1 MDIDTKRVYKSA
13 STKVASG
20 RNTLSQCTY
29 ANCLNQEKVGG
40 ERFPVCAS
48 CKHSRY
54 CTRAHQVADWARHKK
69 ECNEYQE
76 RDGRIGIKAS
86 SNELTETQII
96 SNLLEDFIQLHDS
109 TFMKIFN
116 YAYHSRMVG
125 SGIDLTRIHAR
136 VNLRYHP
143 DCHRNP
149 ARAFH
154 FRNLEVTEL
163 RMHDITPEA
172 LKYRDDFKANRQNDP
187 TFINCIRCVYS
198 VDNPAIQQHEWC
210 PIYMETMP
218 ERIEYDWYRMLL
230 RCLENGIVLRKI
242 KARRGKKLVWASG
255 IMIQS
260 GSKWVWH
267 ERTVPQ
273 ICSAGVKVPPVAMW
287 ARHKKG
293 GVIYLPGENVPW
305 VAPADYSWDD

>member
-1 MDIDTKRVYKSA
+1 M
-13 STKVASG
+13 
-20 RNTLSQCTY
+20 Q
-29 ANCLNQEKVGG
+29 
-40 ERFPVCAS
+40 
-48 CKHSRY
+48 
-54 CTRAHQVADWARHKK
+54 TRAHQVADWARHKK

-76 RDGRIGIKAS
+76 KDGKIGIKAS

-163 RMHDITPEA
+163 RLHDIPPEA

-187 TFINCIRCVYS
+187 TFINCIRCVCKLEYQCSISNCWYLAHSWHGTDS

-210 PIYMETMP
+210 PIYKETMP

-273 ICSAGVKVPPVAMW
+273 ICSAGVKVPPVRLRIQYSKNIM
-287 ARHKKG
+287 G
-293 GVIYLPGENVPW
+293 GN
-305 VAPADYSWDD
+305 